1 MKLYNRIFSVFLS
14 IMIFFL
20 SFFQMNIIVY
30 ASDSS
35 HGGSGGS
42 HPENDKILGKYDNI
56 ADFLLQEADKLIGYG
71 VSQVKA
77 LYTGDFATIMQNDAL
92 FEEYFNPNHVTYSND
107 IDGSGTPGIVF
118 DEDLTAYLKQALTE
132 YAQEANGFLIYP
144 TTNYLSVP
152 PSNFLNSYAYR
163 TFCALVKENGCIVI
177 NTSRIDSDT
186 LYVARPFNDITKDSI
201 SLVVKSNYS
210 NYLIVGAGFYGT
222 NTWELY
228 STQSKIFRTVSYD
241 TDYVA
246 HYQEFH
252 HWDEGTDYSEG
263 IYSMPYTGLLDMRG
277 KYPLGSVRGWT
288 FFSDDGRRLRVF
300 KSLNDLKNYTT
311 GNRSVYF
318 GSGFYDDIGEIKV
331 SFDDLE
337 KYINTDSDKL
347 FDKLKDLIGE
357 NEGNLTEE
365 DLEKL
370 VDKIL
375 NASDGSGG
383 SGSGPGSD
391 STPSGIIGWLEK
403 IYDKLADMLQQ
414 LKSIK
419 RWTVIDTVINGVDAV
434 ADWLD
439 LIHDII
445 SDADDGMESA
455 VSTLSSALDDSA
467 GLLKKKFPFSVPW
480 DILAFVTLFAAEPEV
495 PRFEVP
501 IDIGVS
507 AVGLDIHYDFVVDFS
522 DYQYLSDIFRAVLSL
537 TYAVGLIKMTA
548 GIASTKKEE

>member
-1 MKLYNRIFSVFLS
+1 MNIKVRISS
-14 IMIFFL
+14 IIL
-20 SFFQMNIIVY
+20 SFFLFFFSVCNCTLNVSAFPKFDWSDMSWKEATWEEAEGEIMATFGYIATSLSTVY
-30 ASDSS
+30 S
-35 HGGSGGS
+35 
-42 HPENDKILGKYDNI
+42 
-56 ADFLLQEADKLIGYG
+56 
-71 VSQVKA
+71 
-77 LYTGDFATIMQNDAL
+77 GDFSQFVANYYDFKSLWDDSGWLKEQISVD
-92 FEEYFNPNHVTYSND
+92 SND
-107 IDGSGTPGIVF
+107 NSITFS
-118 DEDLTAYLKQALTE
+118 EDLTAYMKQALTE

-163 TFCALVKENGCIVI
+163 TFCALVKENGCIVV
-177 NTSRIDSDT
+177 NTNNIDSDT
-186 LYVARPFNDITKDSI
+186 LYVARPFDDITKDSI

-263 IYSMPYTGLLDMRG
+263 VYSMPYTGLLDMRG

-391 STPSGIIGWLEK
+391 STPSSIIGWLEK